1 MDTWKIQL
9 VVVTF
14 CALVQIYQALSSNV
28 EEERGLSKDWQDESL
43 EAGLTPPMASLM
55 KRSKALRFYG
65 LMGKRSGIRNPFKV
79 NRRNKGEMFVGLM
92 GRSISSG
99 KPLTRIF
106 PSTTTTAIDV
116 SEKPHDQGSS
126 EEWFQILY

>member
-1 MDTWKIQL
+1 MDNWKIQL

-14 CALVQIYQALSSNV
+14 CALVQTYQALSSSV
-28 EEERGLSKDWQDESL
+28 EEERGLFKDWQGESL
-43 EAGLTPPMASLM
+43 EADLIHPVASLM

-65 LMGKRSGIRNPFKV
+65 LMGKRSGIKKPFKV

-99 KPLTRIF
+99 
-106 PSTTTTAIDV
+106 
-116 SEKPHDQGSS
+116 GSS
-126 EEWFQILY
+126 EEWVHILY

>member
-79 NRRNKGEMFVGLM
+79 NRQ
-92 GRSISSG
+92 
-99 KPLTRIF
+99 PLTRIF